1 MSATVTLLFGVH
13 AHQPVGNFAS
23 VVDDAFLRCYRPF
36 LRALYR
42 HPEFLFSL
50 HFSGWLFDYLAA
62 HYPSDIKLVK
72 KMVERGQIELF
83 GGGETEPVLAVI
95 PNRDRIAQ
103 INSLSKKL
111 EKKLG
116 FRPMGAWLT
125 ERVWDATV
133 VPALHDCGIRYV
145 TVDDYHFLC
154 SGREAKE
161 LNGFFSTEEDGKRLD
176 LFPISEALRYRI
188 PFSSAA
194 DAVQYIESL
203 AQQGDD
209 AAAIYFDDIEK
220 FGIWPDTYEWVYEK
234 GWLDDFIKGVLASP
248 SIKVEHFKEYYARA
262 RTRGVVYLPTTS
274 YIEMNEWTLPAGRAD
289 DYAAMI
295 ESAKHAGVYEK
306 NKSFLRGG
314 IWKNFLSRYPES
326 NWMHKRMLQLSQ
338 RYFDLPKKLQSV
350 AMRGA
355 LFESQ
360 ANDAYWHGLFGGLYL
375 PHLRRAVYRALVS
388 LEAMLDAVMPRA
400 TSFKKDIDLDGNEE
414 LFVQNGYLQL
424 IIPLDGSASVREF
437 DVYFLKH
444 NLADTLARRLEH
456 YHRKISADSNDHPA
470 GNTSGILSPH
480 ERVDFKHPISRQD
493 LLVDER
499 LMTSFNDSHHA
510 QDATTP
516 IRYTPQPLLASP
528 TAGFEGVAGN
538 TAVTKQYVL
547 DKYSL
552 RVTYQFGASTPSNPD
567 HFNTE
572 LNLAMPSCDGP
583 GGRYIH
589 DKTVL
594 GGFGDEIRLPVCGE
608 LILEDDN
615 LGGQLRLT
623 CEPPLIL
630 KARPQHTVSQ
640 SEAGFEKIMQALI
653 IELCW
658 PIETSYQRVTITMEV
673 ISNASEGESN

>member
-1 MSATVTLLFGVH
+1 MSAKITLLFGVH
-13 AHQPVGNFAS
+13 AHQPVGNFPS

-36 LRALYR
+36 LRVLYR
-42 HPEFLFSL
+42 YPEFLFSL
-50 HFSGWLFDYLAA
+50 HFSGWLFDYLVAR
-62 HYPSDIKLVK
+62 YPDDIHLVK
-72 KMVERGQIELF
+72 EMVQRGQIELF

-95 PNRDRIAQ
+95 PSRDRIAQ

-125 ERVWDATV
+125 ERVWEATV

-188 PFSSAA
+188 PFPPAA
-194 DAVQYIESL
+194 AAVQYIESL
-203 AQQGDD
+203 AEVGNN

-234 GWLDDFIKGVLASP
+234 GWLDEFIKGVLASP
-248 SIKVEHFKEYYARA
+248 LIKIEHFKDYYARA
-262 RTRGVVYLPTTS
+262 KTRGVVYLPTTS
-274 YIEMNEWTLPAGRAD
+274 YIEMNEWTLPAGRAN
-289 DYAAMI
+289 DYAVMI
-295 ESAKHAGVYEK
+295 ETAKQSGVYEK
-306 NKSFLRGG
+306 TKSFLRGG

-338 RYFDLPKKLQSV
+338 RYVDLPKKLQSI
-350 AMRGA
+350 AMRDA

-388 LEAMLDAVMPRA
+388 LEGMLDEVAPRA
-400 TSFKKDIDLDGNEE
+400 TILKQDIDLDGNEE

-424 IIPLDGSASVREF
+424 IIPLDGSASVREY
-437 DVYFLKH
+437 DVYFLNH

-456 YHRKISADSNDHPA
+456 YHRKINAEGVVLAVGDI
-470 GNTSGILSPH
+470 SGISSPH
-480 ERVDFKHPISRQD
+480 DRVDFKHAISTQD
-493 LLVDER
+493 LTVDQR
-499 LMTSFNDSHHA
+499 LMTSFYDFHQPLA
-510 QDATTP
+510 AATP
-516 IRYTPQPLLASP
+516 ISYALQPLLNSP
-528 TAGFEGVAGN
+528 VVSFHGLTENLTVI
-538 TAVTKQYVL
+538 KQYAL
-547 DKYSL
+547 NKNSL
-552 RVTYQFGASTPSNPD
+552 RVTYEFGAYMPSNQE
-567 HFNTE
+567 HFSTE
-572 LNLAMPSCDGP
+572 VNLAMPSCDGP
-583 GGRYIH
+583 GGRFIY
-589 DKTVL
+589 DKAIL
-594 GGFGDEIRLPVCGE
+594 GGFGQETQLPACGE

-623 CEPPLIL
+623 CEPPLTL
-630 KARPQHTVSQ
+630 KTRPQHTVSQ

-653 IELCW
+653 IELRW
-658 PIETSYQRVTITMEV
+658 PIAAAYNRVAITIEV
-673 ISNASEGESN
+673 IKHAG